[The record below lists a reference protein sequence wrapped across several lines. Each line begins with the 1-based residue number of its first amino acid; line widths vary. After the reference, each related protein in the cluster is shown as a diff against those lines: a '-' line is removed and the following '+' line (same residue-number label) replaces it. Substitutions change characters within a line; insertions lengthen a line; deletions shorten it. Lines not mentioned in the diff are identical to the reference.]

1 MQDANLIYIDE
12 LTDLYNRRYLFT
24 YLPKE
29 LEMAESQKYNV
40 WVLMLDLDGF
50 KAVNDTYGHLCA
62 DELLKDIAKI
72 LKNNTKFEDK
82 KIRYAGD
89 EFTIVIS
96 NTDAKGIPEIAK
108 RLVDKVSAY
117 RYNDPRS
124 QKEIA
129 LTVSLG
135 IAGYPQDAAEARKL
149 VELADKALYVSKQKG
164 KNCFSSA
171 SEITSEMVWK
181 KDILERFPCPV
192 LVGRENEFTS
202 LKNFFKLIPQTKKTD
217 IVFIS
222 GELGSGKSR
231 LLGEFGR
238 FISADNSF
246 ICAQAK
252 CAEKF
257 TLEPYYILTDVLYGY
272 FSKSDKLPEGL
283 FEGFSKDELS
293 ALFSL
298 LPGLADMAGLIQD
311 KDKPLQDP
319 LKLRDSL
326 IKLLANLSLKKSPLA
341 ILLDDFQYVDEQTME
356 LLLYLVKSAGPSA
369 VLIVCAFSLADISQD
384 AVFKPEAFS
393 GCGETVKLL
402 NLSEEGVKK
411 MISAIFAD
419 ISLTVDFY
427 DLVYRITK
435 GNPLFVEELL
445 KHIVEKEYIFYQRG
459 QWIQRDIREA
469 DLPKSVGDTIKAR
482 LEVLSP
488 EMKDMIAKAAAIG
501 GNFQIDLL
509 QKIDSEDRGY
519 VMDLVGSAKKIGL
532 IYDVGLGGGD
542 EFRFATDEIRKIL
555 FKVIGDGN
563 TKRIYSRLGQAEE
576 RLNPDN
582 LSKIAGELYYNF
594 KKAEDWSKAEHYA
607 KLVKEGKGVFYDRAV
622 KYAQDVLEEANISKM
637 LVPLSKEVFSRIP
650 ELIRSIYIAGVNSTL
665 YPENSQIRVKSNE
678 DAHNLLVKA
687 LSETDILNIACI
699 DKTIIVNNKKLGKD
713 IKNIFVDSFS
723 SALRN
728 LSVESVSFQKG
739 VTVEELTKFVKL
751 MNSGEEKEESFS
763 KCLESSGVVNIRVN
777 EIVYDASKKKSKEK
791 EGLEDIMLI
800 DYLMGRL
807 PGKGKDADLSA
818 AVTTRAEEIAQELER
833 LGEQAAKAA
842 PGVDKQALKA
852 EIVAKSIQK
861 VGGQLSGKDVNT
873 GKYKEGLSKA
883 ILAMEPA
890 LRSDIL
896 ANQAE
901 DKDAGSGII
910 QELGGELPDEV
921 IIDVLSRQY
930 LKKDVGLDKMK
941 RLAER
946 FLFNPQKKSLLA
958 PVLKEK
964 LIGLGASKE
973 ECDWILGIQE
983 REISLDAKMKK
994 IIALPAK
1001 ELVRVLPTLEVD
1013 YVVKE
1018 FLVQKDEAQVEAVM
1032 ESLIRALEQ
1041 KHPDNQLLAGYL
1053 KNMLDMFIKSSPDKL
1068 LPKFIYRFC
1077 KIYPQH
1083 REILPVFLAVF
1094 DPYLDRLIRIF
1105 LSAERFDLMK
1115 DLIEVYSSD
1124 QKAIEGVSGIINS
1137 IADKLIEEFVRRMD
1151 TKLDLGVLTEIV
1163 ILLKDKVLGKLIDSG
1178 LFEGGVPEGKY
1189 FEAYMRRR
1197 VIARILDWMP
1207 IELVL
1212 NIFKNRF
1219 MSAKSYLMNNLIEII
1234 AAMESEDIAEALES
1248 VLSGPDHAVRR
1259 KAIFVLGKMKSG
1271 RSARLLLKISG
1282 DKDKEAAGLALRTL
1296 KGRADEAAKLVI
1308 KAALGSNSLT
1318 QALRDGLSS

>member
-1 MQDANLIYIDE
+1 
-12 LTDLYNRRYLFT
+12 
-24 YLPKE
+24 
-29 LEMAESQKYNV
+29 
-40 WVLMLDLDGF
+40 MLDLDGF
-50 KAVNDTYGHLCA
+50 KAINDTYGHLCA

-72 LKNNTKFEDK
+72 LKDNTKFEDK

-96 NTDAKGIPEIAK
+96 NIDTKGIPEIAK

-135 IAGYPQDAAEARKL
+135 IAGYPQDAIEARKL

-202 LKNFFKLIPQTKKTD
+202 LKNFFKLTSQTKKAD

-231 LLGEFGR
+231 ILGEFGR

-252 CAEKF
+252 CAEKYM
-257 TLEPYYILTDVLYGY
+257 LEPYRILTNVLYGY
-272 FSKSDKLPEGL
+272 FSKLDKLPEEL
-283 FEGFSKDELS
+283 FEGFSRDELS
-293 ALFSL
+293 VLFSL
-298 LPGLADMAGLIQD
+298 LPGLADMAGLVQD
-311 KDKPLQDP
+311 KDKSPHDP

-326 IKLLANLSLKKSPLA
+326 IKLLSNLSLKKSPLA

-356 LLLYLVKSAGPSA
+356 LLLCLAKNKGQAA
-369 VLIVCAFSLADISQD
+369 VLIVCAFSLADVSQD
-384 AVFKPEAFS
+384 IVFKPEAFS
-393 GCGETVKLL
+393 GCGEAVILSS
-402 NLSEEGVKK
+402 LSEEGVKN
-411 MISAIFAD
+411 MILAIFAD

-427 DLVYRITK
+427 DLIYRTTK

-459 QWIQRDIREA
+459 QWMQRDIKEA
-469 DLPKSVGDTIKAR
+469 DLPKSIGDTIKAR
-482 LEVLSP
+482 LEILSP

-509 QKIDSEDRGY
+509 QGIDSEDKGY

-532 IYDVGLGGGD
+532 IYEAGPGGGD
-542 EFRFATDEIRKIL
+542 EFRFATDEVRKIL
-555 FKVIGDGN
+555 FKVIGDSN

-576 RLNPDN
+576 RLNSDN
-582 LSKIAGELYYNF
+582 LSRIAGELYYNF

-607 KLVKEGKGVFYDRAV
+607 KLVKEGKGVFYDQAV

-637 LVPLSKEVFSRIP
+637 LAPLSKEAFSRMP

-678 DAHNLLVKA
+678 DAYNLLVKA
-687 LSETDILNIACI
+687 LSETDLLNIARI

-713 IKNIFVDSFS
+713 IKNIFVDSFN

-739 VTVEELTKFVKL
+739 VSLEELTKFVNL
-751 MNSGEEKEESFS
+751 VNSAEEKEEGFL
-763 KCLESSGVVNIRVN
+763 KCLENSGVVNIRVN
-777 EIVYDASKKKSKEK
+777 EVIYDVAKKKSKEK

-807 PGKGKDADLSA
+807 PGKGKAADMSA
-818 AVTTRAEEIAQELER
+818 AVTTHAEKIAQELER
-833 LGEQAAKAA
+833 LGEQAANAA

-861 VGGQLSGKDVNT
+861 VGGKLSANDVNT
-873 GKYKEGLSKA
+873 DKYKEGLSKA

-890 LRSDIL
+890 LRSDVL

-901 DKDAGSGII
+901 DKDADSGII
-910 QELGGELPDEV
+910 QELGRELPDEV

-930 LKKDVGLDKMK
+930 LKKDIGLDKMK

-946 FLFNPQKKSLLA
+946 FLFNPQKKSRMA

-964 LIGLGASKE
+964 LTGLGASKE

-1001 ELVRVLPTLEVD
+1001 ELVRVLPTLEID

-1018 FLVQKDEAQVEAVM
+1018 FMVQKDEAQIEAVM

-1041 KHPDNQLLAGYL
+1041 KHPDNHLLSGYL
-1053 KNMLDMFIKSSPDKL
+1053 KNMLDIFIKSSPDKL

-1094 DPYLDRLIRIF
+1094 DSYLDRLIRTF
-1105 LSAERFDLMK
+1105 LSAERFDLMR
-1115 DLIEVYSSD
+1115 DLLEVYASD

-1137 IADKLIEEFVRRMD
+1137 ISDKLIEEFVRRMD

-1189 FEAYMRRR
+1189 FEAYLRRR
-1197 VIARILDWMP
+1197 VIARILDCMP
-1207 IELVL
+1207 SELVL

-1219 MSAKSYLMNNLIEII
+1219 MSVKSYLTNNLIEII
-1234 AAMESEDIAEALES
+1234 AAMESEDIAEALEP
-1248 VLSGPDHAVRR
+1248 VLSGPDPAVRR
-1259 KAIFVLGKMKSG
+1259 KVIFVLGKMKSG

-1308 KAALGSNSLT
+1308 KAALGSNSLI